1 MIVNQVLDV
10 IPLCWVP
17 GLLQTENAVPLRAL
31 RALST
36 LQLLK
41 DLRST
46 EAAADIDKG
55 LLDDLKIMLEV
66 AFSRCTRSDGSRQWI
81 SPPLWENRLSFLV
94 GLVVVVLTARL
105 RLHAACL
112 ARPDFDFSSPPLLA
126 SLEVDV
132 LLGFISRTESFPFD
146 SGEKRSTPTLSHHL
160 EAVPVV
166 SIPPLLNGPWVWSK
180 CSLLIPNPAEM
191 VLALFPP

>member
-1 MIVNQVLDV
+1 MVDQALDV
-10 IPLCWVP
+10 IPLCRVP
-17 GLLQTENAVPLRAL
+17 WLVQTENAVPLCAL
-31 RALST
+31 RAFSAEN
-36 LQLLK
+36 LLE
-41 DLRST
+41 DLRSA
-46 EAAADIDKG
+46 EATAHEDRG
-55 LLDDLKIMLEV
+55 LLEDLEIMLEV
-66 AFSRCTRSDGSRQWI
+66 AFFGCTRSDGSRQWI

-132 LLGFISRTESFPFD
+132 LLGFISRTKSFPFNR
-146 SGEKRSTPTLSHHL
+146 GEKSSTPALCHHL
-160 EAVPVV
+160 EAVPMV

>member
-1 MIVNQVLDV
+1 
-10 IPLCWVP
+10 
-17 GLLQTENAVPLRAL
+17 
-31 RALST
+31 
-36 LQLLK
+36 
-41 DLRST
+41 
-46 EAAADIDKG
+46 
-55 LLDDLKIMLEV
+55 MLEV
-66 AFSRCTRSDGSRQWI
+66 AFLGYTRSDGSRQGI

-94 GLVVVVLTARL
+94 GFVIVVLTAGL
-105 RLHAACL
+105 RLHTACL

-132 LLGFISRTESFPFD
+132 LLGFVSRTESFPFD

-180 CSLLIPNPAEM
+180 CSLLVPNPAEM
-191 VLALFPP
+191 VLALFPPQRDERILSSRD